1 MLTCCPETPQR
12 QTRCHGFPIWTRSD
26 FALKIQSRTGV
37 YKDSVREL
45 QTPRIAGKAD
55 FPTVRQDLDVDA
67 YAESLVVESQSFPS
81 CTFMIRNW
89 E

>member
-1 MLTCCPETPQR
+1 M
-12 QTRCHGFPIWTRSD
+12 
-26 FALKIQSRTGV
+26 